1 MFLASLK
8 DLHKN
13 FKRGRG
19 RRENLKEGEKGR
31 ESRKNRED
39 GEEKKKKRQREGK
52 EMGKSRTIEF
62 LFVLFIH
69 SFIVFRIYIY
79 IYICS
84 YQIKKGIR
92 GGSKR

>member
-31 ESRKNRED
+31 ESRKNRKD
-39 GEEKKKKRQREGK
+39 GEEKQKRQREGK

-62 LFVLFIH
+62 LFYSFIH
-69 SFIVFRIYIY
+69 LLFSEYIY